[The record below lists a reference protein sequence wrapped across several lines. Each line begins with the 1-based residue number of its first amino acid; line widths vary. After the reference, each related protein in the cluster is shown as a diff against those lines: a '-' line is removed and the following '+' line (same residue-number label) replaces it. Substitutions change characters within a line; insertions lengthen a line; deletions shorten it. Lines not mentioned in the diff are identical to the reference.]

1 MLIYI
6 NGNVYE
12 GDRQYA
18 DAILKVAKEKYKKE
32 RSNAIYG
39 VEKNGMLEMKRETF
53 LSSKLMQEKS
63 AEYRKVGFKVHSVS
77 R

>member
-1 MLIYI
+1 MLIHI

-39 VEKNGMLEMKRETF
+39 VEKNDMLEMKRETF
-53 LSSKLMQEKS
+53 LSSKLMNEKIS
-63 AEYRKVGFKVHSVS
+63 EYRKAGFKVYSVS